1 MDLLVIG
8 LDGLSYNMLERF
20 DVDFDYLERVRSEGV
35 SGDLMSVDT
44 PTTIPA
50 WTSFAT
56 GKDPGSHGVHSMK
69 RISRDYEHGP
79 AEVNTTDPAIY
90 DFLDDSLFI
99 NLPASS
105 GRVPAG
111 ENTLVQPSLLSTSKA
126 EMVPEPLQ
134 ELDTYYQYTP
144 MHDPTKKKR
153 PSKYLDHVIQI
164 ARSRTEFAHEALR
177 KYDPRV
183 GFVLFSTTDWAGHIL
198 AKLNSEEER
207 AKFYQQLVGEVAVG
221 TERLASL
228 SDNVLLMS
236 DHGFERKHRTVH
248 VADWLLDEGYLVEQ
262 SSKQRGGTKER
273 VLDGAA
279 NAAVGMAKALSQRS
293 DRLYGFFRFVH
304 NRLMGTDVGARL
316 QSAARP
322 DTDYAASKV
331 WQLRY
336 GCLYLN
342 DDRFASPQIT
352 EEEADALQAELIA
365 GLEELETKEGDPIF
379 REVLTPEEAYTNP
392 IDNVP
397 DIIPRPASGH
407 FPITHWSPTGGYTSP
422 TDSFEHRYRGI
433 IAAHGPMFESGDVE
447 DISIVDMLPTIM
459 GALGEPLSPDFDGEV
474 QAELLAD
481 PPELRWR
488 DKSEIPRAR
497 VASETDSERE
507 KRESVVEKRLADLG
521 YME

>member
-1 MDLLVIG
+1 MDLLIIG

-20 DVDFDYLERVRSEGV
+20 DVDFPYLEQVRSEGV

-69 RISRDYEHGP
+69 RISSDYEHGS

-99 NLPASS
+99 NLPASD

-111 ENTLVQPSLLSTSKA
+111 EGTLVQSSLLSTSKV
-126 EMVPEPLQ
+126 EMVPDPLQ
-134 ELDTYYQYTP
+134 ELDTYEQYVP
-144 MHDPTKKKR
+144 MHDPTKKTR
-153 PSKYLDHVIQI
+153 PSQYLDHVIGI
-164 ARSRTEFAHEALR
+164 ANSRTEFAFDAFET
-177 KYDPRV
+177 YDPRV

-198 AKLNSEEER
+198 AKLSSEEDR
-207 AKFYQQLVGEVAVG
+207 AQFYRRLVGEVAAG
-221 TERLASL
+221 TERLAGL
-228 SDNVLLMS
+228 CDNVLLMS

-248 VADWLLDEGYLVEQ
+248 VADWLRDQGHLVEHQ
-262 SSKQRGGTKER
+262 QGSKSMPER
-273 VLDGAA
+273 ALNGAA
-279 NAAVGMAKALSQRS
+279 DAAVSTAKALSRRS
-293 DRLYGFFRFVH
+293 DRLYSFFRFVH

-322 DTDYAASKV
+322 DTDYANSTA

-342 DDRFASPQIT
+342 DDRFASPQVSGDET
-352 EEEADALQAELIA
+352 EELQAELVA
-365 GLEELETKEGDPIF
+365 GLKELETEDGDAIF
-379 REVLTPEEAYTNP
+379 RDVLTPEEAYADP
-392 IDNVP
+392 VDDVP
-397 DIIPRPASGH
+397 DVIPRPASGH

-433 IAAHGPMFESGDVE
+433 VAAQGPMFESGEVNGM
-447 DISIVDMLPTIM
+447 SIVDMLPTIM
-459 GALGEPLSPDFDGEV
+459 TALGEPLSPEFDGEV
-474 QAELLAD
+474 RTDLLSD
-481 PPELRWR
+481 PPEETWR
-488 DKSEIPRAR
+488 EVDEVPDAR
-497 VASETDSERE
+497 MRGETDNERE
-507 KRESVVEKRLADLG
+507 ERESVVEERLADLG